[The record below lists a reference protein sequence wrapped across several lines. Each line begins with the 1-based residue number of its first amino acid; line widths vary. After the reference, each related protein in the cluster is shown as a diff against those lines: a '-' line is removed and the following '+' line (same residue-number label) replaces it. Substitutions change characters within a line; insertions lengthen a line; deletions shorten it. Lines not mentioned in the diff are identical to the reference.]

1 MEAGTLISLPSFK
14 LFVCFLLVNI
24 YSVECDVIVLNKNNQ
39 TIDIFNSLTAGFGAP
54 LPINGL
60 KGSVIIANPSRYA

>member
-1 MEAGTLISLPSFK
+1 MEAGTFYSIPVFK

-24 YSVECDVIVLNKNNQ
+24 CSVECDVIVLNKNNQ

-54 LPINGL
+54 LPVNGL
-60 KGSVIIANPSRYA
+60 KGSVVIANPR